1 MKNWISLVVFLVVV
15 IGGGLAIGLVTRPDG
30 WYAELAKPP
39 FNPPNWIFG
48 PVWTILYVLIAVAGW
63 RTFRRDA
70 GGTAMKLWAAQLAL
84 NFLWSPVFF
93 AAHIVGAALAVVVLL
108 FAAIVGYIAA
118 TWTVDRPA
126 AWMFVPYAAWVAFAT
141 LLNASIWVLN

>member
-108 FAAIVGYIAA
+108 FAAIVGFIAA

>member
-108 FAAIVGYIAA
+108 FAAIVGFIAA

-126 AWMFVPYAAWVAFAT
+126 AWMFVPYAAWVVFAT

>member
-93 AAHIVGAALAVVVLL
+93 AAHMVGTALAVVVLL
-108 FAAIVGYIAA
+108 FAAIVGFIAA